1 MLLFNTGL
9 ETLVNAVKK
18 KKKKKPGK
26 ENRRQKKGMEKNK
39 TSLFTQLL
47 RKY

>member
-9 ETLVNAVKK
+9 QTLVNAVK